1 VLGALVLSAFTK
13 AAARV
18 SAPPEVSVRPADL
31 MEKYCGG
38 SDAAFREL
46 YALAAPRLLAYL
58 VCLARERTTA
68 EEILQLTFIKL
79 HQSRASY
86 VRGADPMPWLYTIAH
101 RTFLDE
107 ARRRKRSRVA
117 PARDELPD
125 IAATFEESDDP
136 YTEQQIAQVLA
147 ALEHLPE
154 NQRDA
159 LVLTKIQGKSIAE
172 AAGILGTTP
181 GAVKLRAHRGYVTL
195 RELLRS
201 SPEGER

>member
-1 VLGALVLSAFTK
+1 VLGALVQSAFTNE
-13 AAARV
+13 AMRV
-18 SAPPEVSVRPADL
+18 SAPPEERVRPADL

-46 YALAAPRLLAYL
+46 YALTAPRLLAYL
-58 VCLARERTTA
+58 VCLARDRTTA
-68 EEILQLTFIKL
+68 EEVLQLTFIKL

-86 VRGADPMPWLYTIAH
+86 VRGADPMPWLFTIAH

-107 ARRRKRSRVA
+107 ARRRRRSRVE
-117 PARDELPD
+117 PARGELPD
-125 IAATFEESDDP
+125 VAATFEEDDAP
-136 YTEQQIAQVLA
+136 YSEEQIAEVLA
-147 ALEHLPE
+147 AMQHLPE

-159 LVLTKIQGKSIAE
+159 LVLTKIQGKSVAE
-172 AAGILGTTP
+172 AAAILGTTP
-181 GAVKLRAHRGYVTL
+181 GAIKLRAHRGYVTL